1 MRVHKS
7 NAEIGSLNK
16 SAAETWNRGRR
27 GLRDCWILQQVSVL
41 ARVSVRVSPG
51 AAQARCAAR
60 SNWLTP
66 QDPSQAIFFLR
77 CVNSSQKHTL
87 HKFITSKHLTQKL
100 FVLIQKPQT
109 PPPPRCGIGGCSTQ
123 AIGIST
129 EGSLNRRQRSDA
141 SLWFVFTCHKRLLL
155 SLLSSPVV
163 QQALARFMNVGNK
176 KAFPKIIEKLLPK
189 SGLYCQNRLNNTK
202 LYAKQDI

>member
-1 MRVHKS
+1 MGVHKS
-7 NAEIGSLNK
+7 NAEIGSLKK

-66 QDPSQAIFFLR
+66 QDPSQAIFLR

-100 FVLIQKPQT
+100 FVLIQKT
-109 PPPPRCGIGGCSTQ
+109 PTPCGIGGRSTQ

-129 EGSLNRRQRSDA
+129 DGSLNRRQRSDA

-163 QQALARFMNVGNK
+163 QQALARFMNVGNRK
-176 KAFPKIIEKLLPK
+176 SLP
-189 SGLYCQNRLNNTK
+189 
-202 LYAKQDI
+202 QDYRKTSSKVRVILSK

>member
-1 MRVHKS
+1 MGVHKS

-66 QDPSQAIFFLR
+66 QDPSQAIFFKVCKLQ
-77 CVNSSQKHTL
+77 SET
-87 HKFITSKHLTQKL
+87 HLAQVYYIKASYPKAICLDPKT
-100 FVLIQKPQT
+100 PD
-109 PPPPRCGIGGCSTQ
+109 PPPPRCGTGGCSTQ